1 MKRNRFDPI
10 AQYRENVQNVPKY
23 PYFCLIRQLLKITD
37 ILVRFGRFL
46 GTEQMNQINS
56 FSSAISVIFLFC
68 FGYPEIIGDQ
78 MRYLRNK
85 FETKVG
91 E

>member
-1 MKRNRFDPI
+1 MFWYFFSILSGRINSIPFHERPVSQDTSLEYQQQGNRS
-10 AQYRENVQNVPKY
+10 N
-23 PYFCLIRQLLKITD
+23 LKIHFFSLRGGIEGT
-37 ILVRFGRFL
+37 L
-46 GTEQMNQINS
+46 GNFFREKK
-56 FSSAISVIFLFC
+56 LC